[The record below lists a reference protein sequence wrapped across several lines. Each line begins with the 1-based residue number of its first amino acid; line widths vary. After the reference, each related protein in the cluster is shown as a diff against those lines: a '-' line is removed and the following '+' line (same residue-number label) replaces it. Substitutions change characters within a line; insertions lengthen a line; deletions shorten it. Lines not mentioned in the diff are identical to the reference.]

1 MQVFLESPR
10 DFLKTLYG
18 SLNCGVDSLRSD
30 AIDCLMKYL
39 KFLFEFLGIQAL
51 NSPADAE
58 LSGANE
64 GFPLGGDESRIK
76 INLSSVLEEN
86 NGSAANELL
95 KGSEDFGLN
104 FFEDSVL
111 SSPTFEN
118 RRSSV
123 LKEQPGFREDDWFE
137 ILFNLKEKLRDPAMR
152 VRENA
157 LEALFSI
164 MLSFGY
170 SFQVDFWIRVYRE
183 ILRRSFEDLV
193 RDFQATTSSNLPSG
207 TSEANVLRFLLKK
220 ATASLARMQGLYLQD
235 NEVYLREFLDIIGY
249 LVGIRSE
256 FLAKLAFG
264 ALKSAVLK
272 SKKKL
277 ARGYWRI
284 LVRFLTECLDSAI
297 PRELMN
303 KENLE
308 LAFPRSAGE
317 LLKGYG
323 SVFAV
328 FRPVNLNFDVKE
340 VLTKSLDLLLI
351 VGIIREV
358 PVIGLADDDLEVLA
372 RGLEK
377 AYEFCSSFNEM
388 IYLRYCIWKNGF
400 LQEQKQLPGLIK
412 QEKETLGCL
421 IAIEAL
427 AFHSKCG
434 EDRGRAQR
442 FLDDFIGKAI
452 VVIGKFNGLCE
463 REAKRRKETEG
474 ELAFGGRTRN
484 FGNLLEFSGSKTPD
498 SRFLGGT
505 PKGTMDFSSS
515 TEEFE
520 VKVRRK
526 GKKKVEERKGGVGEA
541 EGIEGVMKE
550 LENSENKRK
559 MKSLMS
565 IVCFILNSLTEI
577 KPADVI
583 FYRFFKKS
591 VKLMQKMVIFLLF

>member
-18 SLNCGVDSLRSD
+18 SLNSAVDSLRSD
-30 AIDCLMKYL
+30 AIEFLMKYL

-51 NSPADAE
+51 NTPADVE
-58 LSGANE
+58 LSGAND

-86 NGSAANELL
+86 NGSANELL
-95 KGSEDFGLN
+95 KSEDFGLN

-111 SSPTFEN
+111 SSPTYEN

-137 ILFNLKEKLRDPAMR
+137 ILFNLKEKLKDPAMK

-183 ILRRSFEDLV
+183 ILRKSFEELV
-193 RDFQATTSSNLPSG
+193 RDFLAGTSSNATSS
-207 TSEANVLRFLLKK
+207 TSETNVLRFLLKK
-220 ATASLARMQGLYLQD
+220 ATVSLARMQGLYLQD
-235 NEVYLREFLDIIGY
+235 NDIYLREFLDIIGY
-249 LVGIRSE
+249 LVGVRSE

-264 ALKSAVLK
+264 ALKSVVLK

-277 ARGYWRI
+277 ARGYWK
-284 LVRFLTECLDSAI
+284 LVVRFLCECLESSI
-297 PRELMN
+297 PRQLIN
-303 KENLE
+303 KENLD
-308 LAFPRSAGE
+308 LGFPRSAGD

-323 SVFAV
+323 SAFAV
-328 FRPVNLNFDVKE
+328 FRPVNLSFNIKE

-358 PVIGLADDDLEVLA
+358 PVIGLAGDDLEVLA
-372 RGLEK
+372 SGLEK
-377 AYEFCSSFNEM
+377 AYEFCSSFNDM

-400 LQEQKQLPGLIK
+400 LQEQKELPGLIK

-421 IAIEAL
+421 ISIEVQ
-427 AFHSKCG
+427 AFHCKCG
-434 EDRGRAQR
+434 EDRGKAQR

-452 VVIGKFNGLCE
+452 VVIGKFNGICE
-463 REAKRRKETEG
+463 REIKRKKETEG
-474 ELAFGGRTRN
+474 EFGGRTRN

-498 SRFLGGT
+498 SRFMGGT
-505 PKGTMDFSSS
+505 PKQMMDFSSS
-515 TEEFE
+515 TEDFE

-526 GKKKVEERKGGVGEA
+526 GKRKGEERKVAGGDGES
-541 EGIEGVMKE
+541 IEGVMKE
-550 LENSENKRK
+550 LENNENKRK
-559 MKSLMS
+559 IKNLMS

-577 KPADVI
+577 KPSDVI
-583 FYRFFKKS
+583 FIKII
-591 VKLMQKMVIFLLF
+591 KLK

>member
-18 SLNCGVDSLRSD
+18 SLNSPVDSLRSD

-51 NSPADAE
+51 NTPADVE
-58 LSGANE
+58 ISGTND

-86 NGSAANELL
+86 NGSANELL

-111 SSPTFEN
+111 SSPTYEN

-137 ILFNLKEKLRDPAMR
+137 ILFNLKEKLKDPAMK

-183 ILRRSFEDLV
+183 ILRKSFEELV
-193 RDFQATTSSNLPSG
+193 RDFLLGTSSNSTSG
-207 TSEANVLRFLLKK
+207 TSETNVLRFLLKK
-220 ATASLARMQGLYLQD
+220 ATVSLARMQGLYLQD
-235 NEVYLREFLDIIGY
+235 NDVYLREFLDIIGY
-249 LVGIRSE
+249 LVGVRSE

-264 ALKSAVLK
+264 ALKSVVLK

-277 ARGYWRI
+277 VRGYWK
-284 LVRFLTECLDSAI
+284 LVVRFLCDCLENSI
-297 PRELMN
+297 PRQLMN
-303 KENLE
+303 KENLD
-308 LAFPRSAGE
+308 LGFPRSAGD

-323 SVFAV
+323 SAFAV
-328 FRPVNLNFDVKE
+328 FRPVNLSFDIKE

-358 PVIGLADDDLEVLA
+358 PVIGLAGDDLELLA
-372 RGLEK
+372 GGLEK
-377 AYEFCSSFNEM
+377 AYEFCSSFNDM

-400 LQEQKQLPGLIK
+400 LQEQKELPGLIK

-421 IAIEAL
+421 ISIEAQG
-427 AFHSKCG
+427 FHCKCG
-434 EDRGRAQR
+434 EDRGKAQR

-452 VVIGKFNGLCE
+452 VVIGKFNGVCE
-463 REAKRRKETEG
+463 REIKRKKEKEG
-474 ELAFGGRTRN
+474 EFAGRTRN

-498 SRFLGGT
+498 SRFMGGT
-505 PKGTMDFSSS
+505 PKQMMDFSSS
-515 TEEFE
+515 TEDFE

-526 GKKKVEERKGGVGEA
+526 GRKKAEERKTGVGEG
-541 EGIEGVMKE
+541 ESIEGVMKE
-550 LENSENKRK
+550 LENSENLRK
-559 MKSLMS
+559 MKNLMS

-577 KPADVI
+577 KPSDVI
-583 FYRFFKKS
+583 FY
-591 VKLMQKMVIFLLF
+591 